1 MKASQAS
8 KRAGIGAARLPLIV
22 FGGLLVALFAVF
34 AVAQGIGSPS
44 IPSDGVAVV
53 EEIPGETVTV
63 TDCNGD
69 EVEDDPGTIT
79 EAEFDCALRQT
90 AARAG
95 LQQVPEPGQP
105 QYEDLRQAAIGDLL
119 DTIWIRGEAADQGIS
134 VSQRQADA
142 ELDQIVTQNFRCPS
156 GGDPFE
162 CPEFQRFLE
171 QSSFSRDDV
180 LRRVELQALSGD
192 LQQKITEAVEPVSQ
206 QQIEEYYE
214 AAEEQFAL
222 PATRDVR
229 LVLNRNAAD
238 VEQAQAQL
246 EEDSSD
252 AAWRQVASEFS
263 TDPTSKDNGGLRP
276 GLTEGL
282 LEEPL
287 NSEIFAAPE
296 GEIVGPVETPLGS
309 YVFEVV
315 KTTPERTQSLEE
327 VQAQIRTQLAQQQQQ
342 LAFSQFVDDYGSKWL
357 SRTFC
362 ADDFV
367 IERCANFTGSGHPP
381 TAPPTCYEESPR
393 GGPPEACPAPVL
405 QTVPALPGTVSI
417 LAPQGQPLPQ
427 RPRPAGLQP
436 APEAG
441 LPGAAPGL
449 PLAPPQAP

>member
-1 MKASQAS
+1 VNASQAS
-8 KRAGIGAARLPLIV
+8 RRVGTGAAKLPLAV
-22 FGGLLVALFAVF
+22 FGGLFVVLFAVF
-34 AVAQGIGSPS
+34 AVAQGIGNPS
-44 IPSDGVAVV
+44 IPSDAIAVV
-53 EEIPGETVTV
+53 EDIPGETVTV

-69 EVEDDPGTIT
+69 EVSDDPGTIT

-95 LQQVPEPGQP
+95 LQRVPEPGQP

-119 DTIWIRGEAADQGIS
+119 DTIWIRGEAADQGVS

-142 ELDQIVTQNFRCPS
+142 ELDQIVTQNFRCPPEQ
-156 GGDPFE
+156 DPFA

-180 LRRVELQALSGD
+180 LRRVELQALSGE
-192 LQQKITEAVEPVSQ
+192 LQQKITEEVAPVSREE
-206 QQIEEYYE
+206 IEEYYE
-214 AAEEQFAL
+214 AAEEQFTL

-229 LVLNRNAAD
+229 LVLNRNESD
-238 VEQAQAQL
+238 VEQAQAEL

-252 AAWRQVASEFS
+252 ASWQRVARQFS

-287 NSEIFAAPE
+287 NREIFAAAE
-296 GEIVGPVETPLGS
+296 GEIVGPVETPLGF

-315 KTTPERTQSLEE
+315 KSTPERTQPLED
-327 VQAQIRTQLAQQQQQ
+327 VQGQIRTLLAQQQQQ
-342 LAFSQFVDDYGSKWL
+342 LAFAQFVDDYGSKWQA
-357 SRTFC
+357 RTFC
-362 ADDFV
+362 AGDFL
-367 IERCANFTGSGHPP
+367 IERCANFTGSGHPE
-381 TAPPTCYEESPR
+381 TAPPTCYQENPR
-393 GGPPEACPAPVL
+393 GGRPDACPAPVL
-405 QTVPALPGTVSI
+405 QTVPALPGTVTV

-436 APEAG
+436 PRAGG
-441 LPGAAPGL
+441 LPGASPGL
-449 PLAPPQAP
+449 PLAPPSAP